1 MLEDTEVENDET
13 LTLTLAATA
22 ARLTLG
28 AAATVTITDNDSATL
43 SFTNGDQSF
52 SEGDGGASIGLT
64 LSAALPGDLEV
75 TVSSAGDTATEG
87 SDYTGLSETI
97 TISAGVTTGSVTLA
111 LLEDTEVENDE
122 TLTLTLAASAARLT
136 LGAAATVTI
145 TDNDSA
151 SLSFTNGDQSFSEG
165 DGGASIGLTLSAAL
179 PGDLEVTVSSAGDTA
194 TEGSD
199 YTGLSETITISAG
212 VTTGSVTLSLLEDTE
227 VENDE
232 TLTLT
237 LAATAARLTLGASAT
252 VTITDNDG
260 ATLSFTDGDQG
271 YTESD
276 GGCQHRPDAERRSAR
291 GP

>member
-1 MLEDTEVENDET
+1 MT
-13 LTLTLAATA
+13 
-22 ARLTLG
+22 
-28 AAATVTITDNDSATL
+28 
-43 SFTNGDQSF
+43 
-52 SEGDGGASIGLT
+52 
-64 LSAALPGDLEV
+64 
-75 TVSSAGDTATEG
+75 SAGVSATEG
-87 SDYTGLSETI
+87 SDYTALSQAVTI
-97 TISAGVTTGSVTLA
+97 AKGDTTGSVTLA

-212 VTTGSVTLSLLEDTE
+212 VTTGSVTLALLEDTE

-237 LAATAARLTLGASAT
+237 LAASAARLTLGAAAT
-252 VTITDNDG
+252 VTITDNDS
-260 ATLSFTDGDQG
+260 ASLSFTQRRPELLRGRRWR
-271 YTESD
+271 
-276 GGCQHRPDAERRSAR
+276 QHRPDAERRSAR